1 MADKVG
7 SPKLSLEPLR
17 LAGDSRGG
25 GMGHGGLA
33 PGLTGVWEAV
43 ERRRDGGEGEG
54 GGPLGAGL
62 LRARREGKGD
72 EW

>member
-1 MADKVG
+1 MADEVG
-7 SPKLSLEPLR
+7 SPKLSLGPLQ
-17 LAGDSRGG
+17 LTGDSWGG

-43 ERRRDGGEGEG
+43 ERRRNGGEGEG

-62 LRARREGKGD
+62 LEVRREGKGD